1 MSSRR
6 EFLKTSAWA
15 TGAAVAMSACAT
27 APANPVNPALS
38 KMVNGEA
45 LKGPVYDLL
54 TNPEHNKEVYAKM
67 QGDLDFTQDRSGWY
81 TGYVY
86 AVRDGHKNVDL
97 VGFAGLSHARLFPQ
111 PDGTYRKV
119 LREVGLYT
127 DLKSGEVL
135 EEWDNP
141 LNNERVKVVP
151 VANDPFNQ
159 ELAPYF
165 DLPPSYGGLN
175 EEEVASLAP
184 KRVPIILPWQQR
196 GEQVHMERHI
206 HLYYPAALQPDEW
219 PRESP
224 GKFNRVSE
232 MFSHYINAADIQN
245 ADSTKLL
252 YNGHWTRVT
261 PWLPWMLMGQT
272 QGHCEYQCYMGGGQD
287 LEQMLPRNILDYI
300 EKHYNKYLT
309 APGAEAWEQD
319 SLSSIERYALE
330 QTPAPVK

>member
-1 MSSRR
+1 MNQRR
-6 EFLKTSAWA
+6 EFLKASAWA

-27 APANPVNPALS
+27 APTNPVSPAVS

-81 TGYVY
+81 SGYVY

-141 LNNERVKVVP
+141 C
-151 VANDPFNQ
+151 
-159 ELAPYF
+159 
-165 DLPPSYGGLN
+165 
-175 EEEVASLAP
+175 
-184 KRVPIILPWQQR
+184 
-196 GEQVHMERHI
+196 
-206 HLYYPAALQPDEW
+206 
-219 PRESP
+219 
-224 GKFNRVSE
+224 
-232 MFSHYINAADIQN
+232 
-245 ADSTKLL
+245 LL
-252 YNGHWTRVT
+252 YTSPSPR
-261 PWLPWMLMGQT
+261 
-272 QGHCEYQCYMGGGQD
+272 D
-287 LEQMLPRNILDYI
+287 LSTSRMP
-300 EKHYNKYLT
+300 
-309 APGAEAWEQD
+309 
-319 SLSSIERYALE
+319 SSA
-330 QTPAPVK
+330 

>member
-1 MSSRR
+1 MNKRR
-6 EFLKTSAWA
+6 EFLKASAWA

-27 APANPVNPALS
+27 TPTPARNLAGGKS
-38 KMVNGEA
+38 INGDA
-45 LKGPVYDLL
+45 LKGPVYDL
-54 TNPEHNKEVYAKM
+54 TSNPEHNKEVYAKM
-67 QGDLDFTQDRSGWY
+67 QGDLDLSQDRPGWY
-81 TGYVY
+81 SGYVY

-97 VGFAGLSHARLFPQ
+97 VGMSGLSHARLFKQ
-111 PDGTYRKV
+111 PDGSYHKV

-135 EEWDNP
+135 EEWNNP
-141 LNNERVKVVP
+141 LTNETVNVVP
-151 VANDPFNQ
+151 IANDPFNQ
-159 ELAPYF
+159 KLAPYF
-165 DLPPSYGGLN
+165 DLPPAYGGLN
-175 EEEVASLAP
+175 EEGVKAAP
-184 KRVPIILPWQQR
+184 KRIPLILPWQQR
-196 GEQVHMERHI
+196 GDQVHMERHI
-206 HLYYPAALQPDEW
+206 HLFYPAALQPEEW

-232 MFSHYINAADIQN
+232 FFSHYINAADIQD

-252 YNGHWTRVT
+252 YHGHWSRVT

-287 LEQMLPRNILDYI
+287 LEQMLSRNVLDHI
-300 EKHYNKYLT
+300 EKYYPKYMT
-309 APGAEAWEQD
+309 APGEEAWEQD